1 MAKNEENQVVEE
13 KEKYEDWIHVKIT
26 EKELAEQLDAMV
38 ESDQLD
44 RSKMVRR
51 LIRQEWNRRN
61 GQAHWVGN
69 IAEPLPIVKVTA

>member
-1 MAKNEENQVVEE
+1 MAD
-13 KEKYEDWIHVKIT
+13 KYENWVHVKIT

-51 LIRQEWNRRN
+51 LIRQEWIRRN
-61 GQAHWVGN
+61 GQAHYSDV
-69 IAEPLPIVKVTA
+69 ISPLPIVIKQAVA

>member
-1 MAKNEENQVVEE
+1 MAE
-13 KEKYEDWIHVKIT
+13 EKYEVWVHVKIT

-61 GQAHWVGN
+61 GQAHWMGSV
-69 IAEPLPIVKVTA
+69 AEPLSIVTVAS

>member
-1 MAKNEENQVVEE
+1 MANKN
-13 KEKYEDWIHVKIT
+13 YEDWVHVKIT

-61 GQAHWVGN
+61 GQAHWVGSVT
-69 IAEPLPIVKVTA
+69 EPLPILKVTP